1 MFNYTLI
8 SKIKL
13 EELRVKARQH
23 DTLKIYSEGKINDLE
38 AHNKKLL
45 EENSR
50 YRDMLRQLTSAFNHE
65 KQKQHYGS
73 IENFMNKMSTK
84 IKELVKQFKLD

>member
-1 MFNYTLI
+1 MLI
-8 SKIKL
+8 SKVRY
-13 EELRVKARQH
+13 EELRIKARQH
-23 DTLKIYSEGKINDLE
+23 DSLKIYTDGKIKDLE
-38 AHNKKLL
+38 QQNKKLL

-50 YRDMLRQLTSAFNHE
+50 YRDAIRQLTAAFNSE

-84 IKELVKQFKLD
+84 IKELIKQFKLD